1 MTSVKGQL
9 LVMLET
15 VAKAL
20 GDDLRGRLVFVGGA
34 RQHCSLP
41 MRLRLKGAGNRRCR
55 SDR

>member
-20 GDDLRGRLVFVGGA
+20 GDDLRGRLSA
-34 RQHCSLP
+34 NAQAEQL
-41 MRLRLKGAGNRRCR
+41 AGRETG
-55 SDR
+55 

>member
-20 GDDLRGRLVFVGGA
+20 GDDLRQRLVFVGG
-34 RQHCSLP
+34 
-41 MRLRLKGAGNRRCR
+41 
-55 SDR
+55 